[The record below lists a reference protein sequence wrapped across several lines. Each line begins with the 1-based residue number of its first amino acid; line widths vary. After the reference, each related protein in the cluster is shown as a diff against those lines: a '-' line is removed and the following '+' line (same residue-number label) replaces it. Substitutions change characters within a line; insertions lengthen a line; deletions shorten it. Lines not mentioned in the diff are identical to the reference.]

1 MDNWF
6 LRINGRGNA
15 WPVPIGQ
22 VHPFYSH
29 SGKHEYENA
38 SFSLMRFNHE
48 SKTRNHL
55 EYELMIDA
63 GHGSIPFLL
72 NSYNRIPDALFITHP
87 HFDHILG
94 IDWIAQSYYRF
105 HNKQRY
111 PLYATENCWQTILKT
126 IPHLRELI
134 DFHPLEF
141 GINTEIHGLNNVHV
155 TAFPVYH
162 GNSAGGSAMFLF
174 EIENDLDSLSRVLFI
189 GDVLLP
195 LLNERAY
202 EKLSNVNYL
211 VVDAN
216 NRFPYPK
223 SNHWSISKG
232 EGQGTKFL
240 NDFMQKLDIDS
251 VFEPFVSFS
260 DYAYLPE
267 YFESLKAQLKNKNDL
282 CLTVFDLVQKINPE
296 MTLPV
301 HYSGQEDKTYY
312 NKSILN
318 SMDLQNWLNNTSNKL
333 SFTTTFV
340 VSEIG
345 DFFPV

>member
-1 MDNWF
+1 MNNWF

-29 SGKHEYENA
+29 SGEHEYENA
-38 SFSLMRFNHE
+38 SFSLMRFSNE
-48 SKTRNHL
+48 LKTREHL

-87 HFDHILG
+87 HFDHIIG

-105 HNKQRY
+105 NNKQKY

-141 GINTEIHGLNNVHV
+141 GKNTEIHGLKNVHV

-162 GNSAGGSAMFLF
+162 GSSAGGSAMFLF
-174 EIENDLDSLSRVLFI
+174 EIEKDMGRLSKVLFT

-195 LLNERAY
+195 LLNERAF
-202 EKLSNVNYL
+202 ERLSNVNYL

-223 SNHWSISKG
+223 SNHWSISRG
-232 EGQGTKFL
+232 EGLSTKFL
-240 NDFMQKLDIDS
+240 DDFIRKLDTAP
-251 VFEPFVSFS
+251 VLEPFTCSS
-260 DYAYLPE
+260 DYADLPE
-267 YFESLKAQLKNKNDL
+267 YFENLKAKLKNKNDF
-282 CLTVFDLVQKINPE
+282 CLTVFDLVKKINPE
-296 MTLPV
+296 ITLPV
-301 HYSGQEDKTYY
+301 HYSGQEDKSYY
-312 NKSILN
+312 HKTILN
-318 SMDLQNWLNNTSNKL
+318 SKGLQNWLNNMSGKL
-333 SFTTTFV
+333 SFTTTFMV
-340 VSEIG
+340 PEIG

>member
-29 SGKHEYENA
+29 SGEHEYANA
-38 SFSLMRFNHE
+38 SFSLMRFNHKAKSRE
-48 SKTRNHL
+48 HL

-72 NSYNRIPDALFITHP
+72 KSYNRIPDALFITHP

-141 GINTEIHGLNNVHV
+141 GVNTEIQGLNNVYV

-162 GNSAGGSAMFLF
+162 GSSAGGSAMFLF
-174 EIENDLDSLSRVLFI
+174 EIKKDLGRLSSVLFS

-195 LLNERAY
+195 VLNEQAY
-202 EKLSNVNYL
+202 EKLSNVDYL

-216 NRFPYPK
+216 NRFPYPW
-223 SNHWSISKG
+223 SNHWSISRG
-232 EGQGTKFL
+232 EDQGEKYL
-240 NDFMQKLDIDS
+240 NDFLRKLDLSS
-251 VFEPFVSFS
+251 VLAPFTSSFAYADLPDYFKGFEVQFKKK
-260 DYAYLPE
+260 DNL
-267 YFESLKAQLKNKNDL
+267 L
-282 CLTVFDLVQKINPE
+282 LTVFDLVQQIHPKK
-296 MTLPV
+296 TLPV
-301 HYSGQEDKTYY
+301 HYSGQEDKSYY
-312 NKSILN
+312 HKPILN
-318 SMDLQNWLNNTSNKL
+318 STELQNWLINASNKL
-333 SFTTTFV
+333 SFTTIFV
-340 VSEIG
+340 VAEIG